1 MTKCKEIYELLQT
14 KDLEKIKVEFKQS
27 DKLRNG
33 EGQKDLAKELVA
45 LANHSG
51 GKLILGLKD
60 NGDFE
65 GKNIFNVDKDKGR
78 ISNIIQTRI
87 SPILK
92 YNIEFLP
99 CPKGDLLIIHVEK
112 KKDMP
117 YAYIVSKESHEIKNR
132 IYYIKTPHDRRLVSD
147 SQLKYLFQEEEIN
160 IFYPF
165 EIVLNLTIPDLTFS
179 YFNPNQ
185 SAGLRFLQYD
195 LLSNLTPEMTME
207 IRSDSDKIIKFFQE
221 IIPYAILLS
230 FSKNFLRSWQF
241 TIYPYG
247 KRYMKFNIPKDKIT
261 LQEIPNLPNDS
272 LVSKFSLNI
281 KETLKEQFFN
291 DIYVPKG
298 TKIQLGFEA
307 GAFPMIIKNK
317 NFEFKISNDII
328 DYGTHLE
335 SRHSSFYNIIE
346 RDGESND
353 RKYLFIRLNCVY
365 EANFTFP
372 EVFDEHYT
380 YYVEY
385 AKNIKTILMEEWDF
399 NFYLEKFPHPLI
411 WSINNKL
418 DKLLKTEK

>member
-27 DKLRNG
+27 DKLRNR

-51 GKLILGLKD
+51 GKLIFGLKN

-65 GKNIFNVDKDKGR
+65 GNNIFDVDKDKG
-78 ISNIIQTRI
+78 IINNIVQTSI
-87 SPILK
+87 SPIIK
-92 YNIEFLP
+92 YNIEYLQ
-99 CPKGDLLIIHVEK
+99 CPEGELLIIHVEK

-117 YAYIVSKESHEIKNR
+117 HAYIVSKESHEIKNR
-132 IYYIKTPHDRRLVSD
+132 IYYIKTPHDKRPVSD

-165 EIVLNLTIPDLTFS
+165 EIILSLTIPDLTFS
-179 YFNPNQ
+179 YFDPNR
-185 SAGLRFLQYD
+185 SAGLRFLQWD
-195 LLSNLTPEMTME
+195 LLSNLTPKISME
-207 IRSDSDKIIKFFQE
+207 IRSDSDKIKKFFQE

-281 KETLKEQFFN
+281 KEALEKQFFN
-291 DIYVPKG
+291 DICVPKG

-307 GAFPMIIKNK
+307 GAFPIIIKNK

-328 DYGTHLE
+328 NYGTHLE
-335 SRHSSFYNIIE
+335 SRHASFYNIIE
-346 RDGESND
+346 RDGELND
-353 RKYLFIRLNCVY
+353 RKNLFINLNCVY

-372 EVFDEHYT
+372 EEYDEYYT

-385 AKNIKTILMEEWDF
+385 AKNIKTILMDEWDF
-399 NFYLEKFPHPLI
+399 NVFLEKFPNPILF
-411 WSINNKL
+411 SIDKKL
-418 DKLLKTEK
+418 DKILKTKK